1 MKFALAIT
9 AALSALPL
17 FAQGD
22 APLDIVRAAGSVA
35 VSTNLLQ
42 PDVQTG
48 SDESVER
55 TIITLDELIR
65 DFPSNPELRTRLLDH
80 IAQVRSGTR
89 QVFVIEQELAALR
102 REFVSA
108 RLLRAL
114 NAISDRAI
122 AGDWSREMAEM
133 VAADFFQ
140 RAGTFVEAPDPAD
153 FRNRVMAALGRS
165 VMMASSTSQMLAIL
179 RMEILMD
186 RLQLLESELQAMLAD
201 GAITL
206 EQYRESYRRQV
217 VRARLLFLQLTIG

>member
-22 APLDIVRAAGSVA
+22 EPLDIVPAVGSVV

-65 DFPSNPELRTRLLDH
+65 DLPSNPELRTRLFNH
-80 IAQVRSGTR
+80 IAQVRSSTR
-89 QVFVIEQELAALR
+89 QVFVIEQQLAALR

-133 VAADFFQ
+133 VAAEFFQ
-140 RAGTFVEAPDPAD
+140 RAGTFVEAPDPVD

-186 RLQLLESELQAMLAD
+186 RLQLLDSELQAMLAD
-201 GAITL
+201 GAISL